1 MVKEPEPITRLC
13 TVLKTIGNSSDMDKE
28 DATDVAL
35 GLAKLMKSQDESS
48 LICFLCKRKCSN
60 RSKFLLHFRSH
71 FSRHRKRIPDSE
83 ESAGGTEEDEFEGSI
98 SSAMQQSPIRMK
110 KKKKRKKSIISAEAL
125 KTSEAEGSS
134 SECLG
139 DSESSDSDMDPHK
152 GFKDDSSSAGSV
164 SLKDR
169 LSLAEKQLDN
179 NETEDL
185 VCLTCLK
192 RFSNCQN
199 LRRHLRLH
207 ISRDS
212 ITPDIENDSSSSGRY
227 FCDWCPARF
236 DNRSAARVHEETHK
250 NDQTKCYICDKLY
263 ADRYSLR
270 YHLRT
275 HGIGRQIR
283 CEYCNKSFSKPSRL
297 DSHVKSHHN
306 NIRDFKC
313 SVCEKAFKTRL
324 HLTNHFRQ
332 HSGEKPFACEICNV
346 RFRHKASLLAHVR
359 SHEGLRPYCCEICGK
374 TFKEPSTLKAHSRV
388 HTGDKPYKCKLCDK
402 TFTQRAGLNYHK
414 RLHNAATNETLLGG
428 LLSCQLC
435 QYSTYCQSTLNT
447 HYRNSHSGPSQ
458 ETHHQETQPNKLP
471 SFDHLRSGSAS
482 PSSSPSMN
490 SNEAYLNEGAQLLTT
505 RAPSASPCS
514 SSQSSDSSSMVDHTL
529 LPDYNNM
536 QMDMLNGY
544 GQYGQAYGSSDATA
558 NECHYTM
565 NYHQQQP
572 PQQQGALYG
581 NYQSYYDQSAN
592 PYKYYSDTYSGDNVY
607 YSSQQ
612 HMAANSAAVGYC

>member
-1 MVKEPEPITRLC
+1 
-13 TVLKTIGNSSDMDKE
+13 MDKE

-332 HSGEKPFACEICNV
+332 HSGEKPLPA
-346 RFRHKASLLAHVR
+346 R
-359 SHEGLRPYCCEICGK
+359 SAMCDSVTRPPSWRMYEA
-374 TFKEPSTLKAHSRV
+374 TRDSVHTAEPSTLKAHSRV

-414 RLHNAATNETLLGG
+414 RLHNVATNETLLGVLH
-428 LLSCQLC
+428 LLPKHAQHPLPKLP
-435 QYSTYCQSTLNT
+435 Q
-447 HYRNSHSGPSQ
+447 RPSQ

-612 HMAANSAAVGYC
+612 HMAANSAA